1 MGHLDM
7 MIHMHGSNTLLLW
20 SKTMGRMMYM
30 MSCGRPLPGN
40 RTQIYQACGT
50 PRRDV
55 PGDEQMAAAMNNQ
68 SLAFGRQLM
77 NEDRPTFSRI
87 SFRQD
92 ILTHSDRMLAKYFD
106 WVRAFPRTSVACD
119 YIAT

>member
-1 MGHLDM
+1 
-7 MIHMHGSNTLLLW
+7 
-20 SKTMGRMMYM
+20 
-30 MSCGRPLPGN
+30 
-40 RTQIYQACGT
+40 
-50 PRRDV
+50 V

-92 ILTHSDRMLAKYFD
+92 TLTHSDRMLAKYFD
-106 WVRAFPRTSVACD
+106 WVRAYPRTSVACD